1 MVALCG
7 TRGLHPVAVGGVP
20 GRHTWQ
26 SHFTEMNRACVGLVN
41 SHHLGHSL
49 EAIVWVKAGMSG
61 LAAGSVVKV
70 LEQA

>member
-26 SHFTEMNRACVGLVN
+26 SHFTEMNRARVGLVN

-49 EAIVWVKAGMSG
+49 EAIERVKPETFG

-70 LEQA
+70 PEPA